1 MLIKLNLVRI
11 LKIIQKSQAMF
22 KNYFL
27 LIRPFQWVKN
37 LIIFFPLI
45 FAKKIFE
52 LDAFVLSSKAF
63 IIFILASSIVYIF
76 NDICDLE
83 QDKKHP
89 IKKNRPLANNSL
101 KKKDA
106 YLLIM
111 LLGLLLLMLLKSNI
125 SILGIIIAFFIL
137 NIFYSLY
144 FKNIII
150 IDLIIVSLSYV
161 IRVLAGSII
170 INVVLSEWLL
180 ICVFSS
186 SLFLISFKRLAEM
199 KISGFKSRPILKKY
213 NNEILLKIIDVSA
226 ICSIIFYSLY
236 TVFVNPNLIY
246 TVPLIFVG
254 FFRYYYL
261 YYTAK
266 IFEESPVKIIFS
278 DKPILVLLILWLIF
292 VLVNI

>member
-1 MLIKLNLVRI
+1 
-11 LKIIQKSQAMF
+11 MF

-27 LIRPFQWVKN
+27 LTRPFQWVKN
-37 LIIFFPLI
+37 VIIFIPLI
-45 FAKKIFE
+45 FSKKLFE
-52 LDAFVLSSKAF
+52 LDAFVLSSIAF
-63 IIFILASSIVYIF
+63 VSFILASSIIYIF

-83 QDKKHP
+83 KDKKHP

-106 YLLIM
+106 YLLII
-111 LLGLLLLMLLKSNI
+111 LLGLLLLVLLKSNI
-125 SILGIIIAFFIL
+125 SILGITIIFFIL

-144 FKNIII
+144 FKNVII
-150 IDLIIVSLSYV
+150 IDLVIVSLSYV

-170 INVVLSEWLL
+170 INVALSAWLL
-180 ICVFSS
+180 ICVFST
-186 SLFLISFKRLAEM
+186 SLFLISFKRLAEI
-199 KISGFKSRPILKKY
+199 KISGIKSRPILKKY

-236 TVFVNPNLIY
+236 TVFINPNLIY
-246 TVPLIFVG
+246 TVPLIFLG

-266 IFEESPVKIIFS
+266 TFEESPVKIIFN
-278 DKPILVLLILWLIF
+278 DKPILLLLILWLLI
-292 VLVNI
+292 VLVNIQI

>member
-1 MLIKLNLVRI
+1 
-11 LKIIQKSQAMF
+11 MF

-27 LIRPFQWVKN
+27 LTRPFQWVKN
-37 LIIFFPLI
+37 VIIFIPLI
-45 FAKKIFE
+45 FAKKLFE
-52 LDAFVLSSKAF
+52 LDAFVLSSIAF
-63 IIFILASSIVYIF
+63 VSFILASSIIYIF

-83 QDKKHP
+83 KDKKHP

-106 YLLIM
+106 YLLII
-111 LLGLLLLMLLKSNI
+111 LLGLLLLVLLKSNI
-125 SILGIIIAFFIL
+125 SILGIIIIFFVL

-144 FKNIII
+144 FKNVII

-161 IRVLAGSII
+161 IRVLAGSIV
-170 INVVLSEWLL
+170 INVALSAWLL
-180 ICVFSS
+180 ICVFST
-186 SLFLISFKRLAEM
+186 SLFLISFKRLAEI

-246 TVPLIFVG
+246 TVPLIFLG

-266 IFEESPVKIIFS
+266 TFEESPVKIIFS
-278 DKPILVLLILWLIF
+278 DKPILVLLILWLII
-292 VLVNI
+292 VLVNIQI

>member
-1 MLIKLNLVRI
+1 
-11 LKIIQKSQAMF
+11 MF
-22 KNYFL
+22 KNYFIL
-27 LIRPFQWVKN
+27 TRPFQWVKN
-37 LIIFFPLI
+37 VIIFIPLI
-45 FAKKIFE
+45 FAKKLFE
-52 LDAFVLSSKAF
+52 LDAFVLSSIAF
-63 IIFILASSIVYIF
+63 VSFILASSIIYIF

-83 QDKKHP
+83 KDKKHP

-106 YLLIM
+106 YLLII
-111 LLGLLLLMLLKSNI
+111 LLGLLLLVLLKSNI
-125 SILGIIIAFFIL
+125 SILGIIIIFFIL

-144 FKNIII
+144 FKNVII
-150 IDLIIVSLSYV
+150 IDLVIVSLSYV

-170 INVVLSEWLL
+170 INVALSAWLL
-180 ICVFSS
+180 ICVFST
-186 SLFLISFKRLAEM
+186 SLFLISFKRLAEI

-246 TVPLIFVG
+246 TVPLIFLG

-266 IFEESPVKIIFS
+266 TFEESPVKIIFG
-278 DKPILVLLILWLIF
+278 DKPILVLLILWLII
-292 VLVNI
+292 VLVNIQI

>member
-1 MLIKLNLVRI
+1 
-11 LKIIQKSQAMF
+11 MF

-27 LIRPFQWVKN
+27 LTRPFQWVKN
-37 LIIFFPLI
+37 VIIFIPLI
-45 FAKKIFE
+45 FAKKLFE
-52 LDAFVLSSKAF
+52 LDAFVLSSIAF
-63 IIFILASSIVYIF
+63 VSFILASSIIYIF

-83 QDKKHP
+83 KDKKHP

-106 YLLIM
+106 YLLII
-111 LLGLLLLMLLKSNI
+111 LLGLLLLVLLKSNI
-125 SILGIIIAFFIL
+125 SILAIIIIFFIL

-144 FKNIII
+144 FKNVII
-150 IDLIIVSLSYV
+150 IDLVIVSLSYV

-170 INVVLSEWLL
+170 INVALSAWLL
-180 ICVFSS
+180 ICVFST
-186 SLFLISFKRLAEM
+186 SLFLISFKRLAEI
-199 KISGFKSRPILKKY
+199 KISGIKSRPILKKY

-236 TVFVNPNLIY
+236 TVFINPNLIY
-246 TVPLIFVG
+246 TVPLIFLG

-266 IFEESPVKIIFS
+266 TFEESPVKIIFN
-278 DKPILVLLILWLIF
+278 DKPILLLLILWLLI
-292 VLVNI
+292 VLVNIQI

>member
-1 MLIKLNLVRI
+1 
-11 LKIIQKSQAMF
+11 MF

-27 LIRPFQWVKN
+27 LTRPFQWVKN
-37 LIIFFPLI
+37 VIIFIPLI
-45 FAKKIFE
+45 FAKKLFE
-52 LDAFVLSSKAF
+52 LDAFVLSSIAF
-63 IIFILASSIVYIF
+63 VSFILASSIIYIF

-83 QDKKHP
+83 KDKKHP

-106 YLLIM
+106 YLLII
-111 LLGLLLLMLLKSNI
+111 LLGLLLLVLLKSNI
-125 SILGIIIAFFIL
+125 SILGIIIIFFIS

-144 FKNIII
+144 FKNVII
-150 IDLIIVSLSYV
+150 IDLIMVSLSYV
-161 IRVLAGSII
+161 LRVLAGSII
-170 INVVLSEWLL
+170 INVALSAWLL
-180 ICVFSS
+180 ICVFST
-186 SLFLISFKRLAEM
+186 SLFLISFKRLAEI

-213 NNEILLKIIDVSA
+213 NNEILLKIIDISA

-246 TVPLIFVG
+246 TVPLIFLG

-266 IFEESPVKIIFS
+266 TFEESPVKIIFS
-278 DKPILVLLILWLIF
+278 DILIIVLLIVWLIA
-292 VLVNI
+292 VLINY

>member
-1 MLIKLNLVRI
+1 
-11 LKIIQKSQAMF
+11 MF

-27 LIRPFQWVKN
+27 LTRPFQWVKN
-37 LIIFFPLI
+37 VIIFIPLI
-45 FAKKIFE
+45 FAKKLFE
-52 LDAFVLSSKAF
+52 LDDFILSSIAF
-63 IIFILASSIVYIF
+63 ISFILASSIVYIF

-89 IKKNRPLANNSL
+89 IKKKTRPLANNSL
-101 KKKDA
+101 EKKDA
-106 YLLIM
+106 YLLII
-111 LLGLLLLMLLKSNI
+111 LLGLLLLALLKSNI
-125 SILGIIIAFFIL
+125 SILGIVIIFFIL

-144 FKNIII
+144 FKNVII
-150 IDLIIVSLSYV
+150 IDLVIVSLSYV

-170 INVVLSEWLL
+170 INVAISAWLL
-180 ICVFSS
+180 ICVFST
-186 SLFLISFKRLAEM
+186 SLFLISFKRLAEI
-199 KISGFKSRPILKKY
+199 KISGFKSRLILEKY

-261 YYTAK
+261 YYTVK
-266 IFEESPVKIIFS
+266 IFEESPVKLIFS
-278 DKPILVLLILWLIF
+278 DKPILVLLILWLIII
-292 VLVNI
+292 LVNIQI

>member
-1 MLIKLNLVRI
+1 
-11 LKIIQKSQAMF
+11 MF

-27 LIRPFQWVKN
+27 LTRPFQWVKN
-37 LIIFFPLI
+37 VIIFIPLI
-45 FAKKIFE
+45 FAKKLFE
-52 LDAFVLSSKAF
+52 LDAFVLSFIAF
-63 IIFILASSIVYIF
+63 VSFILASSIIYIF

-83 QDKKHP
+83 KDKKHP

-106 YLLIM
+106 YLLII
-111 LLGLLLLMLLKSNI
+111 LLGLLLLVLLKSNI
-125 SILGIIIAFFIL
+125 SILGIIIIFFIL

-144 FKNIII
+144 FKNVII
-150 IDLIIVSLSYV
+150 IDLVIVSLSYV

-170 INVVLSEWLL
+170 INVALSAWLL
-180 ICVFSS
+180 ICVFST
-186 SLFLISFKRLAEM
+186 SLFLISFKRLAEI
-199 KISGFKSRPILKKY
+199 KISGFKSRPILRTY

-236 TVFVNPNLIY
+236 TVLVNPNLIF

-278 DKPILVLLILWLIF
+278 DKPILVLLILWLII
-292 VLVNI
+292 VLANVQI

>member
-1 MLIKLNLVRI
+1 
-11 LKIIQKSQAMF
+11 MF

-27 LIRPFQWVKN
+27 LTRPFQWVKN
-37 LIIFFPLI
+37 VIIFIPLI
-45 FAKKIFE
+45 FAKKLFE
-52 LDAFVLSSKAF
+52 LDAFVLSSIGF
-63 IIFILASSIVYIF
+63 VSFILASSIIYIF

-83 QDKKHP
+83 KDKKHP

-106 YLLIM
+106 YLLII
-111 LLGLLLLMLLKSNI
+111 LLGLLLLVLLKSNI
-125 SILGIIIAFFIL
+125 SILGIIIIFFIL

-144 FKNIII
+144 FKNVII
-150 IDLIIVSLSYV
+150 IDLVIVSLSYV

-170 INVVLSEWLL
+170 INVALSAWLL
-180 ICVFSS
+180 ICVFST
-186 SLFLISFKRLAEM
+186 SLFLISFKRLAEI
-199 KISGFKSRPILKKY
+199 KISGFKSRPILRTY

-236 TVFVNPNLIY
+236 TVLVNPNLIF

-278 DKPILVLLILWLIF
+278 DKPILVLLILWLII
-292 VLVNI
+292 VLVNIQI

>member
-1 MLIKLNLVRI
+1 
-11 LKIIQKSQAMF
+11 MF
-22 KNYFL
+22 KNYFIL
-27 LIRPFQWVKN
+27 TRPFQWVKN
-37 LIIFFPLI
+37 VIIFIPLI
-45 FAKKIFE
+45 FAKKLFV
-52 LDAFVLSSKAF
+52 LDAFVLSSIAF
-63 IIFILASSIVYIF
+63 VSFILASSIIYIF

-83 QDKKHP
+83 KDKKHP

-106 YLLIM
+106 YLLII
-111 LLGLLLLMLLKSNI
+111 LLGLLLLVLLKSNI
-125 SILGIIIAFFIL
+125 SILGIIIIFFVL

-144 FKNIII
+144 FKNVII

-161 IRVLAGSII
+161 IRVLAGSIV
-170 INVVLSEWLL
+170 INVALSAWLL
-180 ICVFSS
+180 ICVFST
-186 SLFLISFKRLAEM
+186 SLFLISFKRLAEI

-246 TVPLIFVG
+246 TVPLIFLG

-266 IFEESPVKIIFS
+266 TFEESPVKIIFS
-278 DKPILVLLILWLIF
+278 DKPILVLLILWLII
-292 VLVNI
+292 VLVNIQI

>member
-1 MLIKLNLVRI
+1 
-11 LKIIQKSQAMF
+11 MF

-27 LIRPFQWVKN
+27 LTRPFQWVKN
-37 LIIFFPLI
+37 VIIFIPLI
-45 FAKKIFE
+45 FSKKLFE
-52 LDAFVLSSKAF
+52 LDAFVLSSIGF
-63 IIFILASSIVYIF
+63 ISFILASSIIYIF

-83 QDKKHP
+83 KDKKHP

-106 YLLIM
+106 YLIII
-111 LLGLLLLMLLKSNI
+111 LLGLLLLVLLKSNI
-125 SILGIIIAFFIL
+125 SILGIIIIFFIL

-144 FKNIII
+144 FKNVII
-150 IDLIIVSLSYV
+150 IDLVIVSLSYV

-170 INVVLSEWLL
+170 INVALSAWLL
-180 ICVFSS
+180 ICVFST
-186 SLFLISFKRLAEM
+186 SLFLISFKRLAEI
-199 KISGFKSRPILKKY
+199 KISGFKSRPILRTY

-236 TVFVNPNLIY
+236 TVLVNPNLIF

-278 DKPILVLLILWLIF
+278 DKPILALLILWLII
-292 VLVNI
+292 VLANVQI

>member
-1 MLIKLNLVRI
+1 
-11 LKIIQKSQAMF
+11 MF

-27 LIRPFQWVKN
+27 LTRPFQWVKN
-37 LIIFFPLI
+37 VIIFIPLI
-45 FAKKIFE
+45 FAKKLFE
-52 LDAFVLSSKAF
+52 LDAFVLSSIAF
-63 IIFILASSIVYIF
+63 VSFILASSIIYIF

-83 QDKKHP
+83 KDRKHP

-106 YLLIM
+106 YLLII
-111 LLGLLLLMLLKSNI
+111 LLGLLLLVLLKSNI
-125 SILGIIIAFFIL
+125 SILGIIIIFFIL

-144 FKNIII
+144 FKNVII
-150 IDLIIVSLSYV
+150 IDLVIVSLSYV

-170 INVVLSEWLL
+170 INVALSAWLL
-180 ICVFSS
+180 ICVFST
-186 SLFLISFKRLAEM
+186 SLFLISFKRLAEI
-199 KISGFKSRPILKKY
+199 KISGFKSRPILRTY

-236 TVFVNPNLIY
+236 TVLVNPNLIY

-278 DKPILVLLILWLIF
+278 DKPILVLLILWLII
-292 VLVNI
+292 VLANVRI

>member
-1 MLIKLNLVRI
+1 
-11 LKIIQKSQAMF
+11 MF

-27 LIRPFQWVKN
+27 LTRPFQWVKN
-37 LIIFFPLI
+37 VIIFIPLI
-45 FAKKIFE
+45 FAKKLFE
-52 LDAFVLSSKAF
+52 LDAFVLSSIAF
-63 IIFILASSIVYIF
+63 VSFILASSIIYIF

-83 QDKKHP
+83 KDKKHP

-106 YLLIM
+106 YLLII
-111 LLGLLLLMLLKSNI
+111 LLGLLLLVLLKSNI
-125 SILGIIIAFFIL
+125 SILGIIIIFFVL

-144 FKNIII
+144 FKNVII

-170 INVVLSEWLL
+170 INVALSSWLL
-180 ICVFSS
+180 ICVFST
-186 SLFLISFKRLAEM
+186 SLFLISFKRLAEI

-246 TVPLIFVG
+246 TVPLIFLG

-266 IFEESPVKIIFS
+266 TFEESPVKIIFG
-278 DKPILVLLILWLIF
+278 DKPIIVLLIFWLII
-292 VLVNI
+292 VLVNIQI

>member
-1 MLIKLNLVRI
+1 
-11 LKIIQKSQAMF
+11 MF

-27 LIRPFQWVKN
+27 LTRPFQWVKN
-37 LIIFFPLI
+37 VIIFIPLI
-45 FAKKIFE
+45 FAKKLFE
-52 LDAFVLSSKAF
+52 LDAFVLSSIAF
-63 IIFILASSIVYIF
+63 VSFILASSIIYIF

-83 QDKKHP
+83 KDRKHP

-106 YLLIM
+106 YLLII
-111 LLGLLLLMLLKSNI
+111 LLGLLLLVLLKSNI
-125 SILGIIIAFFIL
+125 SILGIIIIFFIL

-144 FKNIII
+144 FKNVII
-150 IDLIIVSLSYV
+150 IDLVIVSLSYV

-170 INVVLSEWLL
+170 INVALSAWLL
-180 ICVFSS
+180 ICVFST
-186 SLFLISFKRLAEM
+186 SLFLISFKRLAEI
-199 KISGFKSRPILKKY
+199 KISGFKSRPILRTY
-213 NNEILLKIIDVSA
+213 NYEILLKIIDVSA

-236 TVFVNPNLIY
+236 TVLVNPNLIY

-278 DKPILVLLILWLIF
+278 DKPILVLLILWLII
-292 VLVNI
+292 VLANVQI

>member
-1 MLIKLNLVRI
+1 
-11 LKIIQKSQAMF
+11 MF

-27 LIRPFQWVKN
+27 LTRPFQWVKN
-37 LIIFFPLI
+37 VIIFIPLI
-45 FAKKIFE
+45 FAKKLFE
-52 LDAFVLSSKAF
+52 LDAFVLSSIAF
-63 IIFILASSIVYIF
+63 VSFILASSIIYIF

-83 QDKKHP
+83 KDKKHP

-106 YLLIM
+106 YLLII
-111 LLGLLLLMLLKSNI
+111 LLGLLLLVLLKSNI
-125 SILGIIIAFFIL
+125 SILGIIIIFFIL

-144 FKNIII
+144 FKNVVI
-150 IDLIIVSLSYV
+150 IDLIIVSCSYV

-170 INVVLSEWLL
+170 INVALSAWLL
-180 ICVFSS
+180 ICVFST
-186 SLFLISFKRLAEM
+186 SLFLISFKRLAEI
-199 KISGFKSRPILKKY
+199 KISGFKSRPILRTY

-236 TVFVNPNLIY
+236 TVLVNPNLIF

-278 DKPILVLLILWLIF
+278 DKPILVLLILWLII
-292 VLVNI
+292 VLANVQI

>member
-1 MLIKLNLVRI
+1 
-11 LKIIQKSQAMF
+11 MF

-27 LIRPFQWVKN
+27 LTRPFQWVKN
-37 LIIFFPLI
+37 VIIFIPLI
-45 FAKKIFE
+45 FSKKLFE
-52 LDAFVLSSKAF
+52 LDAFVLSSIGF
-63 IIFILASSIVYIF
+63 ISFILASSIIYIF

-83 QDKKHP
+83 KDKKHP

-106 YLLIM
+106 YLLII
-111 LLGLLLLMLLKSNI
+111 LLGLLLLVLLKSNI
-125 SILGIIIAFFIL
+125 SILGIIIIFFIS

-150 IDLIIVSLSYV
+150 IDLIIISFSYV
-161 IRVLAGSII
+161 LRVLAGSII
-170 INVVLSEWLL
+170 INVVLSAWLL
-180 ICVFSS
+180 ICVFSA
-186 SLFLISFKRLAEM
+186 SLFLISFKRLAEI

-213 NNEILLKIIDVSA
+213 NKEILLKIIDVSA
-226 ICSIIFYSLY
+226 ICSIVFYSLY

-246 TVPLIFVG
+246 TIPLIFLG

-261 YYTAK
+261 YYTTK

-278 DKPILVLLILWLIF
+278 DKPILLLLILWLII
-292 VLVNI
+292 VLINIQI

>member
-1 MLIKLNLVRI
+1 
-11 LKIIQKSQAMF
+11 MF
-22 KNYFL
+22 KNYFIL
-27 LIRPFQWVKN
+27 TRPFQWVKN
-37 LIIFFPLI
+37 VIIFIPLI
-45 FAKKIFE
+45 FAKKLFE
-52 LDAFVLSSKAF
+52 LDAFVLSSIAF
-63 IIFILASSIVYIF
+63 VSFILASSIIYIF

-83 QDKKHP
+83 KDKKHP

-106 YLLIM
+106 YLLIIL
-111 LLGLLLLMLLKSNI
+111 LLGLLLLVLLKSNI
-125 SILGIIIAFFIL
+125 SILGIIIIFFLL
-137 NIFYSLY
+137 NFFYSLY
-144 FKNIII
+144 FKNVVI

-161 IRVLAGSII
+161 LRVLAGSIV
-170 INVVLSEWLL
+170 INVALSAWLL
-180 ICVFSS
+180 ICVFST
-186 SLFLISFKRLAEM
+186 SLFLISFKRLAEI

-246 TVPLIFVG
+246 TVPLIFLG

-266 IFEESPVKIIFS
+266 TFEESPVKIIFS
-278 DKPILVLLILWLIF
+278 DILIIILLIAWLVT
-292 VLVNI
+292 VLINY

>member
-1 MLIKLNLVRI
+1 
-11 LKIIQKSQAMF
+11 MF
-22 KNYFL
+22 KNYFIL
-27 LIRPFQWVKN
+27 TRPFQWVKN
-37 LIIFFPLI
+37 VIIFIPLI
-45 FAKKIFE
+45 FAKKLFE
-52 LDAFVLSSKAF
+52 LDAFVLSSIAF
-63 IIFILASSIVYIF
+63 VSFILASSIIYIF

-83 QDKKHP
+83 KDKKHP

-106 YLLIM
+106 YLLII
-111 LLGLLLLMLLKSNI
+111 LLGLLLLVLLKSNI
-125 SILGIIIAFFIL
+125 SILGIIIIFFIL

-144 FKNIII
+144 FKNVII
-150 IDLIIVSLSYV
+150 IDLVIVSLSYV

-170 INVVLSEWLL
+170 INVALSAWLL
-180 ICVFSS
+180 ICVFST
-186 SLFLISFKRLAEM
+186 SLFLISFKRLAEI
-199 KISGFKSRPILKKY
+199 KISGFKSRPILRTY

-236 TVFVNPNLIY
+236 TVLVNPNLIY

-278 DKPILVLLILWLIF
+278 DKPILVLLILWLII
-292 VLVNI
+292 VLANVQI

>member
-1 MLIKLNLVRI
+1 
-11 LKIIQKSQAMF
+11 MF

-27 LIRPFQWVKN
+27 LTRPFQWVKN
-37 LIIFFPLI
+37 VIIFIPLI
-45 FAKKIFE
+45 FSKKLFE
-52 LDAFVLSSKAF
+52 LDAFVLSSIGF
-63 IIFILASSIVYIF
+63 ISFILASSIIYIF

-83 QDKKHP
+83 KDKKHP

-106 YLLIM
+106 YLLII
-111 LLGLLLLMLLKSNI
+111 LLVLLLLVLLKSNI
-125 SILGIIIAFFIL
+125 SILGIIIIFFIL

-144 FKNIII
+144 FKNVII
-150 IDLIIVSLSYV
+150 IDLVIVSLSYV

-170 INVVLSEWLL
+170 INVALSAWLL
-180 ICVFSS
+180 ICVFST
-186 SLFLISFKRLAEM
+186 SLFLISFKRLAEI

-213 NNEILLKIIDVSA
+213 NNEILLKIVDVSA

-246 TVPLIFVG
+246 TIPLIFLG

-266 IFEESPVKIIFS
+266 TFEESPVKIIFS
-278 DKPILVLLILWLIF
+278 DILIIVLLIAWLVA
-292 VLVNI
+292 VLINY

>member
-1 MLIKLNLVRI
+1 
-11 LKIIQKSQAMF
+11 MF

-27 LIRPFQWVKN
+27 LTRPFQWVKN
-37 LIIFFPLI
+37 VIIFIPLI
-45 FAKKIFE
+45 FAKKLFE
-52 LDAFVLSSKAF
+52 LDAFVLSSIAF
-63 IIFILASSIVYIF
+63 VSFILASSIIYIL

-83 QDKKHP
+83 KDKKHP

-106 YLLIM
+106 YLLII
-111 LLGLLLLMLLKSNI
+111 LLGLLLLVLLKSNI
-125 SILGIIIAFFIL
+125 SILGIIIIFFVL

-144 FKNIII
+144 FKNVII

-170 INVVLSEWLL
+170 INVSLSTWLL
-180 ICVFSS
+180 ICVFST
-186 SLFLISFKRLAEM
+186 SLFLISFKRLAEI
-199 KISGFKSRPILKKY
+199 KISGSKSRPILKKY

-246 TVPLIFVG
+246 TVPLIFLG

-266 IFEESPVKIIFS
+266 TFEESPVKIIFS
-278 DKPILVLLILWLIF
+278 DKPILVLLILWLII
-292 VLVNI
+292 VLVNIQI

>member
-1 MLIKLNLVRI
+1 
-11 LKIIQKSQAMF
+11 MF

-27 LIRPFQWVKN
+27 LTRPFQWVKN
-37 LIIFFPLI
+37 IIIFIPLI
-45 FAKKIFE
+45 FAKKLFE
-52 LDAFVLSSKAF
+52 LDAFVLSCIAF
-63 IIFILASSIVYIF
+63 VSFILTSSIIYIF

-83 QDKKHP
+83 KDKKHP

-106 YLLIM
+106 YLLII
-111 LLGLLLLMLLKSNI
+111 LLGLLLLVLLKSNI
-125 SILGIIIAFFIL
+125 SILGIIIIFFIL

-144 FKNIII
+144 FKNVII
-150 IDLIIVSLSYV
+150 IDLVIVSLSYV

-170 INVVLSEWLL
+170 INVALSAWLL
-180 ICVFSS
+180 ICVFST
-186 SLFLISFKRLAEM
+186 SLFLISFKRLAEI

-213 NNEILLKIIDVSA
+213 NNEILLKIVDVSA

-246 TVPLIFVG
+246 TIPLIFLG

-266 IFEESPVKIIFS
+266 TFEESPVKIIFS
-278 DKPILVLLILWLIF
+278 DILIIVLLIAWLVA
-292 VLVNI
+292 VLINY

>member
-1 MLIKLNLVRI
+1 VL
-11 LKIIQKSQAMF
+11 
-22 KNYFL
+22 
-27 LIRPFQWVKN
+27 
-37 LIIFFPLI
+37 IFFVIAPNLRPI
-45 FAKKIFE
+45 FKYSNF
-52 LDAFVLSSKAF
+52 FQS
-63 IIFILASSIVYIF
+63 
-76 NDICDLE
+76 
-83 QDKKHP
+83 
-89 IKKNRPLANNSL
+89 
-101 KKKDA
+101 
-106 YLLIM
+106 
-111 LLGLLLLMLLKSNI
+111 GL
-125 SILGIIIAFFIL
+125 
-137 NIFYSLY
+137 
-144 FKNIII
+144 II

-199 KISGFKSRPILKKY
+199 KISDFKSRPILKKY

-278 DKPILVLLILWLIF
+278 DKPILALLILWLVI
-292 VLVNI
+292 VLVSIRI

>member
-1 MLIKLNLVRI
+1 ML
-11 LKIIQKSQAMF
+11 
-22 KNYFL
+22 KNYFIL
-27 LIRPFQWVKN
+27 TRPFQWVKN
-37 LIIFFPLI
+37 VIIFIPLI
-45 FAKKIFE
+45 FAKKLFE
-52 LDAFVLSSKAF
+52 LDAFVLSSIAF
-63 IIFILASSIVYIF
+63 VSFILASSIIYIF

-83 QDKKHP
+83 KDRKHP

-106 YLLIM
+106 YLLII
-111 LLGLLLLMLLKSNI
+111 LLGLLLLVLLKSNI
-125 SILGIIIAFFIL
+125 SILGIIIIFFIL

-144 FKNIII
+144 FKNVII
-150 IDLIIVSLSYV
+150 IDLVIVSLSYV

-170 INVVLSEWLL
+170 INVALSAWLL
-180 ICVFSS
+180 ICVFST
-186 SLFLISFKRLAEM
+186 SLFLISFKRLAEI
-199 KISGFKSRPILKKY
+199 KISGFKSRPILRTY
-213 NNEILLKIIDVSA
+213 NYEILLKIIDVSA

-236 TVFVNPNLIY
+236 TVLVNPNLIY

-278 DKPILVLLILWLIF
+278 DKPILVLLILWLII
-292 VLVNI
+292 VLANVQI

>member
-1 MLIKLNLVRI
+1 
-11 LKIIQKSQAMF
+11 MF
-22 KNYFL
+22 KNYFIL
-27 LIRPFQWVKN
+27 TRPFQWVKN
-37 LIIFFPLI
+37 VIIFIPLI
-45 FAKKIFE
+45 FAKKLFE
-52 LDAFVLSSKAF
+52 LDAFVLSSIAF
-63 IIFILASSIVYIF
+63 VSFILASSIIYIF

-83 QDKKHP
+83 KDKKHP
-89 IKKNRPLANNSL
+89 IKRNRPLANNSL

-106 YLLIM
+106 YLLII
-111 LLGLLLLMLLKSNI
+111 LLGLLLLVLLKSNI
-125 SILGIIIAFFIL
+125 SILGIIIIFFIL

-144 FKNIII
+144 FKNVII
-150 IDLIIVSLSYV
+150 IDLVIVSLSYV

-170 INVVLSEWLL
+170 INVALSAWLL
-180 ICVFSS
+180 ICVFST
-186 SLFLISFKRLAEM
+186 SLFLISFKRLAEI
-199 KISGFKSRPILKKY
+199 KISGFKSRPILRTY

-236 TVFVNPNLIY
+236 TVLVNPNLIF

-278 DKPILVLLILWLIF
+278 DKQILVLLILWLII
-292 VLVNI
+292 VLANVQI

>member
-1 MLIKLNLVRI
+1 
-11 LKIIQKSQAMF
+11 MF

-27 LIRPFQWVKN
+27 LTRPFQWVKN
-37 LIIFFPLI
+37 VIIFIPLI
-45 FAKKIFE
+45 FSKKLFE
-52 LDAFVLSSKAF
+52 LDAFVLSSIGF
-63 IIFILASSIVYIF
+63 ISFILASSIIYIF

-83 QDKKHP
+83 KDKKHP

-106 YLLIM
+106 YLLII
-111 LLGLLLLMLLKSNI
+111 LLGLLLLVLLKSNI
-125 SILGIIIAFFIL
+125 SILGIIIIFFIL

-144 FKNIII
+144 FKNVII
-150 IDLIIVSLSYV
+150 IDLVIVSLSYV

-170 INVVLSEWLL
+170 INVALSAWLL
-180 ICVFSS
+180 ICVFST
-186 SLFLISFKRLAEM
+186 SLFLISFKRLAEI

-213 NNEILLKIIDVSA
+213 NNEILLKIVDVSA

-246 TVPLIFVG
+246 TIPLIFLG

-266 IFEESPVKIIFS
+266 TFEESPVKIIFS
-278 DKPILVLLILWLIF
+278 DILIIVLLIAWLVA
-292 VLVNI
+292 VLINY